1 MRTVEMLT
9 NFVAC
14 CSQVIRV
21 SKFKSSVFLIN
32 PTSSSLHNWIF
43 GHQVLVYEVLQNL
56 LNCLRIL
63 RVMHKSL
70 VKDTESIQKSL
81 IIVSLLLFLEI
92 VSNILHVLFKMC
104 ARKLGGISALA
115 IFQGADLFDKDRHLV
130 LVVELVIVIIL
141 QPHVLNW
148 VILELAKFTLG
159 HLEHR

>member
-1 MRTVEMLT
+1 M
-9 NFVAC
+9 
-14 CSQVIRV
+14 
-21 SKFKSSVFLIN
+21 
-32 PTSSSLHNWIF
+32 
-43 GHQVLVYEVLQNL
+43 LVYEVLQNL

-70 VKDTESIQKSL
+70 VKDTESIEESL

-104 ARKLGGISALA
+104 ARKYGGVSALA

-130 LVVELVIVIIL
+130 LVVELVVVIIL

-148 VILELAKFTLG
+148 VILELTEFTLG
-159 HLEHR
+159 HLEHWQGNLRKNFIDKWLDLRTWVLESQAEGDQLNTESKSLGSHELASA